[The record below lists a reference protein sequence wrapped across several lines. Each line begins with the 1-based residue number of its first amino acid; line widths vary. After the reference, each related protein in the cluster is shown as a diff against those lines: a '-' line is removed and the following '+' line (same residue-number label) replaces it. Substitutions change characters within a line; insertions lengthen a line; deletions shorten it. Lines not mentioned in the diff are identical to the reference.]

1 MKENFW
7 KGNIPGKPENVVN
20 TPVRILD
27 KVSMNPEALEA
38 QLLRSQRLESIGTLA
53 GGISHDLNNVL
64 TPILSGLQ
72 ILKRKITDQQS
83 LHLLETLEASAKRGT
98 DIVKQVLSFA
108 RGLEGEKILLQP
120 RHLIGELEKII
131 QETFPKSIQFARY
144 VTRELWTVYG
154 DVTQLH
160 QVLLNLC
167 VNARDAMPNG
177 GILTIRADNI
187 IIDENYVRMNAEATS
202 GPHIV
207 ITVTDTGTGIPPGI
221 MDKIFEPFF
230 TTKEPGK
237 GTGLGLATVRA
248 LVKAHGGFVNV
259 YSEVGKGTSFK
270 VYLPATGTV
279 KGPEMLKQKTDIV
292 SGDGEVILVVDD
304 ESSIVEITKESLETY
319 GYRVVTASDGT
330 EAIVQFAEKRETID
344 LVITDMMMPYMDGP
358 ATIRALRKI
367 DPHIKI
373 IATSGLS
380 IDRRVAEAHNLD
392 VQGFVIKPYT
402 ADKLLRTVREV
413 LHDGD
418 VRNTEDQS
426 QGEESTR
433 QGTTTNQ

>member
-1 MKENFW
+1 MKEHVD
-7 KGNIPGKPENVVN
+7 KIPAQNASAM
-20 TPVRILD
+20 PVRVLD
-27 KVSMNPEALEA
+27 KGSMSPEALEA

-72 ILKRKITDQQS
+72 ILKRKITDRQS
-83 LHLLETLEASAKRGT
+83 LHLLETIEASAMRGT

-131 QETFPKSIQFARY
+131 QETFPKSIRFARY

-187 IIDENYVRMNAEATS
+187 IIDENYVRMNVEAKS
-202 GPHIV
+202 GPYV
-207 ITVTDTGTGIPPGI
+207 VLTVTDTGMGIPPGI
-221 MDKIFEPFF
+221 MEKIFEPFF
-230 TTKEPGK
+230 TTKDPGK

-259 YSEVGKGTSFK
+259 YSELGKGTSFK
-270 VYLPATGTV
+270 VYLPATVTGKSHETV
-279 KGPEMLKQKTDIV
+279 KQKNDIV
-292 SGDGEVILVVDD
+292 SGAGETVLVVDD
-304 ESSIVEITKESLETY
+304 ESSILEITKESLETY
-319 GYRVVTASDGT
+319 GYNVLTASDGT
-330 EAIVQFAEKRETID
+330 EAVVQFARQHGDID
-344 LVITDMMMPYMDGP
+344 VVITDMMMPYMDGP

-367 DPHIKI
+367 DPHVRI

-402 ADKLLRTVREV
+402 AEKLLRMVREV
-413 LHDGD
+413 LQEEA
-418 VRNTEDQS
+418 VQNTEEKPPDEDIPNH
-426 QGEESTR
+426 GNA
-433 QGTTTNQ
+433 TTP

>member
-1 MKENFW
+1 MA
-7 KGNIPGKPENVVN
+7 G
-20 TPVRILD
+20 TVRALD
-27 KVSMNPEALEA
+27 KTSMSPEVLEA

-72 ILKRKITDQQS
+72 ILKRKITDRQS
-83 LHLLETLEASAKRGT
+83 LHLLETIEASAKRGT

-120 RHLIGELEKII
+120 KHLIGELEKIVH
-131 QETFPKSIQFARY
+131 ETFPKSIQFARY
-144 VTRELWTVYG
+144 VTSELWTVYG

-187 IIDENYVRMNAEATS
+187 IIDENYVRMNVEARP
-202 GPHIV
+202 GPYVV

-221 MDKIFEPFF
+221 MEKIFEPFF
-230 TTKEPGK
+230 TTKDPGK
-237 GTGLGLATVRA
+237 GTGLGLATVKT

-259 YSEVGKGTSFK
+259 YSELGKGTSFK
-270 VYLPATGTV
+270 VYLPATLTGKSRETV
-279 KGPEMLKQKTDIV
+279 KQEDDIV
-292 SGDGEVILVVDD
+292 SGAGETVLVVDD
-304 ESSIVEITKESLETY
+304 EMSILEITKESLETF
-319 GYRVVTASDGT
+319 GYKVLTASDGT
-330 EAIVQFAEKRETID
+330 EAIVQFAQNHGDID
-344 LVITDMMMPYMDGP
+344 VVITDMMMPYMDGP

-367 DPHIKI
+367 DPHVKI

-392 VQGFVIKPYT
+392 VQGFLIKPYT
-402 ADKLLRTVREV
+402 AETLLRSVREV
-413 LHDGD
+413 LQNG
-418 VRNTEDQS
+418 VMQS
-426 QGEESTR
+426 TDDKPGSDLPQ
-433 QGTTTNQ
+433 QGTSTNQ